1 MDISGVK
8 VDIKPTLNIEK
19 VSPSFKLGG
28 DKNTQ
33 NLSVEGNFTINN
45 TYVGTASINNPDLI
59 ESKVEQITS
68 GNQQQARQEKVSVVV
83 SPFMGIVKSP
93 ERPGTRL
100 HLEFAVINEGDMPLA
115 INGVYVKIGEG
126 KAHFKKFFIIKE
138 NSVRVPDFSIRFPI
152 IVNSKGAAR
161 LPVEFENIGQK
172 LIVKGEIISQI
183 FVLIGNEQVAS
194 KEFTLDVNEAMWNT
208 LAQLQE
214 VATKEKAPLIF
225 DAMLK
230 I

>member
-19 VSPSFKLGG
+19 VSPSFKFGG
-28 DKNTQ
+28 DKKTQ

-45 TYVGTASINNPDLI
+45 TYVGTASVNNPDLI
-59 ESKVEQITS
+59 ASKVEQITS
-68 GNQQQARQEKVSVVV
+68 GDQNTRQEKVSVVV

-100 HLEFAVINEGDMPLA
+100 HLEFAVMNEGDIPLA
-115 INGVYVKIGEG
+115 INGFYVKIGEG
-126 KAHFKKFFIIKE
+126 TAHFKKFFIIKE
-138 NSVRVPDFSIRFPI
+138 NSVRVPDFSMRFPI

-161 LPVEFENIGQK
+161 LPVEFENIDQE
-172 LIVKGEIISQI
+172 LIVKGEITSQV
-183 FVLIGNEQVAS
+183 FVLIGSGQVAS
-194 KEFTLDVNEAMWNT
+194 KEFALDVNEAMWNT

>member
-33 NLSVEGNFTINN
+33 NLSMQGNFTINN
-45 TYVGTASINNPDLI
+45 TYVGTASVNNPDLI

-68 GNQQQARQEKVSVVV
+68 GNQQQIQQEKVSVVV

-100 HLEFAVINEGDMPLA
+100 HFEFAVVNEGDTPLA
-115 INGVYVKIGEG
+115 INGVYVKIGAS

-152 IVNSKGAAR
+152 IVNLKGAAR
-161 LPVEFENIGQK
+161 LPVEFENIDQK
-172 LIVKGEIISQI
+172 LIVKGEIVSQV

-194 KEFTLDVNEAMWNT
+194 KKFTLDVNEAMWNT
-208 LAQLQE
+208 LAQLQD